1 MYSVRG
7 SNLGAAYPM
16 GFTAQE
22 LADDPLPTVNDKNRK
37 VPTALALD
45 SDGRTIRQSLRMPS
59 FQFALH

>member
-1 MYSVRG
+1 
-7 SNLGAAYPM
+7 M

-22 LADDPLPTVNDKNRK
+22 LADDPLPTVNDQNRK

-45 SDGRTIRQSLRMPS
+45 ADGRTVRQSWRLPS

>member
-1 MYSVRG
+1 
-7 SNLGAAYPM
+7 M